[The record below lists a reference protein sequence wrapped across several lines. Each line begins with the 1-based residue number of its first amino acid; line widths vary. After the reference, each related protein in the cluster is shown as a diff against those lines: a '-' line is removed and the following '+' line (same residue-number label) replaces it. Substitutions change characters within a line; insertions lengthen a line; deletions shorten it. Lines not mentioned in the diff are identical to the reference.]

1 MTTAILQARMGS
13 TRLPGKMLLPIFDN
27 KGALELMLERVAAA
41 KSIDRV
47 VVATTTLAEDDPLVA
62 LCEKLGIASFR
73 GDSANVLDRY
83 YQCARTLARDDVLVR
98 LTGDCPL
105 HDPAVIDRIVAF
117 FHAGQYDYA
126 ANTHPPTYPDGLD
139 AEVFSFR
146 ALERAWHEATLL
158 SEREHVTYYLY
169 THPESFRLGNL
180 ALEVD
185 LSAHRWTL
193 DEPADLEFIR
203 QVYAALYPS
212 RKNFGMQDVL
222 ALLKERPELLD
233 INQDIVRNAGLAKS
247 LEQDRKLGN
256 IT

>member
-13 TRLPGKMLLPIFDN
+13 TRLPGKMLLPIIDG
-27 KGALELMLERVAAA
+27 KGALELMLERVSAATLL
-41 KSIDRV
+41 DRV
-47 VVATTTLAEDDPLVA
+47 VVATTTLIEDDPLVH
-62 LCEKLGIASFR
+62 LCEKLGVACFR
-73 GDSANVLDRY
+73 GDSGNVLDRY
-83 YQCARTLARDDVLVR
+83 YQCARTVGRDDVLVR

-105 HDPAVIDRIVAF
+105 HDPAVIDSVVAF
-117 FHAGQYDYA
+117 FREGQYDYA

-139 AEVFSFR
+139 AEVFSFA
-146 ALERAWHEATLL
+146 ALERAWREATLL

-169 THPESFRLGNL
+169 THPESFRVGNL
-180 ALEVD
+180 AQEED

-203 QVYAALYPS
+203 QVYASLYPS
-212 RKNFGMQDVL
+212 GEKFGMRDVL
-222 ALLKERPELLD
+222 ALLNERPELLN

-247 LEQDRKLGN
+247 LELDRKLGN

>member
-73 GDSANVLDRY
+73 GDSVNVLDRY

-105 HDPAVIDRIVAF
+105 HDPVVIDRVVAF
-117 FHAGQYDYA
+117 FHGGQYDYA

-169 THPESFRLGNL
+169 THPEFFRLGNL
-180 ALEVD
+180 ALEED